1 MANLTFGSY
10 DVLPRYTIEGTTA
23 GGYGTSSAG
32 AFGVI
37 PQNPLFRWIDSAVQS
52 LDPVQTKNS
61 LEVYTLDQRR
71 DPKFLLYM
79 EKRYDYPLAYYP
91 SDITFLSLGL
101 TSVNTSFT
109 IEEFWNPQ
117 AGSTANQ
124 RYYRFVGCM
133 VDTVDISWRI
143 GRPIEIRTG
152 IAFQKEGPAS
162 FPDPNALSGFG
173 VVTYGAEPFE
183 QPFLFSDT
191 SIKMDPIGSGAQT
204 GSFANINILEATLR
218 VENKRDR
225 SSAYTIGADTI
236 TQLPLGRRHVEFS
249 ITRMFEDQNQ
259 VDQFEA
265 SLQGTNFQ
273 IKFPLGSSHSITVVN
288 AKWDPLRM
296 PKDVDRDLLVYTY
309 SGKGFQ
315 PASGGNQITL
325 V

>member
-1 MANLTFGSY
+1 MANLVYGSY
-10 DVLPRYTIEGTTA
+10 DVLPRYTIEGTTN
-23 GGYGTSSAG
+23 GVWGITSAG

-37 PQNPLFRWIDSAVQS
+37 PPSPIFNWIDSGVQS
-52 LDPVQTKNS
+52 LDPIQTKNP

-79 EKRYDYPLAYYP
+79 EKRYDYPLTYYP
-91 SDITFLSLGL
+91 SDINFLTLGV

-117 AGSTANQ
+117 AGASSNQ
-124 RYYRFVGCM
+124 RFYRFVGCM

-143 GRPIEIRTG
+143 GRPIDIRMG
-152 IAFQKEGPAS
+152 VMFQAEGPPT
-162 FPDPNALSGFG
+162 FPATTELSGA
-173 VVTYGAEPFE
+173 TYGTEPFT

-191 SIKMDPIGSGAQT
+191 SIKMDPIGSGSQT
-204 GSFANINILEATLR
+204 GSFTNVNILEATLR
-218 VENKRDR
+218 IENKRDR
-225 SSAYTIGADTI
+225 PSAYAIGSPI
-236 TQLPLGRRHVEFS
+236 VSQLPLGRRRVEFS